1 VLRSNTFGHWSNLSF
16 LDRTLATY
24 QNNEPIT
31 PYIEEALMKGD
42 IFPEEYPVKVFNK
55 ERLFDN
61 MYHPSSD
68 VLAGEMQLY
77 YKFHPELRKLCQEE
91 RISPTL
97 AMTFQVG
104 SVFHSVIQNMLI
116 HLGFTSEDKVE
127 VKFKNDA
134 RMIAGAVDVL
144 ELTLPNGDK
153 FLVDIKSTNQL
164 PKEASLQYAMQL
176 RVYQDNCPGAPDRMA
191 LLFIQ
196 KSYPHKIKTIE
207 VEKDQDELDRLY
219 DKWDRVRVAI
229 RSNDPSELAPCCTGP
244 ASENFL
250 TCPARRIC
258 ALWNQPYDLR

>member
-1 VLRSNTFGHWSNLSF
+1 MNF
-16 LDRTLATY
+16 LERTLSAY
-24 QNNEPIT
+24 QNDEPIT
-31 PYIEEALMKGD
+31 KYIEEALMKGD

-68 VLAGEMQLY
+68 VSAGELQLY
-77 YKFHPELRKLCQEE
+77 YKFHPELRLQCQEE

-104 SVFHSVIQNMLI
+104 SVFHSIIQNMLI
-116 HLGFTSEDKVE
+116 HLGFTTMEKVE
-127 VKFKNDA
+127 VKFKNED
-134 RMIAGAVDVL
+134 RMVAGAVDILKLVTPDG
-144 ELTLPNGDK
+144 EE

-164 PKEASLQYAMQL
+164 PKEASYQYQMQL
-176 RVYQDNCPGAPDRMA
+176 RTYQDNCPDAPDRMA

-207 VEKDQDELDRLY
+207 VMKDQNELDKLY

-229 RSNDPSELAPCCTGP
+229 GKNDNSGLKHCCNGP
-244 ASENFL
+244 TDEIFL
-250 TCPARRIC
+250 GCPARKIC
-258 ALWNQPYDLR
+258 SYWNK

>member
-1 VLRSNTFGHWSNLSF
+1 MNF
-16 LDRTLATY
+16 LERTLAAY
-24 QNNEPIT
+24 QNDEPIT
-31 PYIEEALMKGD
+31 KYIEEALMKGD

-68 VLAGEMQLY
+68 VSAGELQLY
-77 YKFHPELRKLCQEE
+77 YKFHPELRLQCQEE

-104 SVFHSVIQNMLI
+104 SVFHSIIQNMLI
-116 HLGFTSEDKVE
+116 HLGFTTMEKVE
-127 VKFKNDA
+127 VKFKNEN
-134 RMIAGAVDVL
+134 RMVAGAVDILKLVTPDG
-144 ELTLPNGDK
+144 EE

-164 PKEASLQYAMQL
+164 PKEASYQYQMQL
-176 RVYQDNCPGAPDRMA
+176 RTYQDNCPDAPDRMA

-207 VEKDQDELDRLY
+207 VMKDQNELDKLY

-229 RSNDPSELAPCCTGP
+229 GKNDNSELKHCCNGP
-244 ASENFL
+244 TDEIFL
-250 TCPARRIC
+250 GCPARKIC
-258 ALWNQPYDLR
+258 SYWNK

>member
-1 VLRSNTFGHWSNLSF
+1 MKARLMSF
-16 LDRTLATY
+16 LERTLASY

-31 PYIEEALMKGD
+31 SYIEEALMKGD

-55 ERLFDN
+55 ERVFDN

-68 VLAGEMQLY
+68 VSAGETQLY
-77 YKFHPELRKLCQEE
+77 YKFHPELRTSLQEE

-116 HLGFTSEDKVE
+116 HLGFTTLDKVE
-127 VKFKNDA
+127 VKFRNEE

-144 ELTLPNGDK
+144 ELTTPNGEK

-164 PKEASLQYAMQL
+164 PKEASYQYSMQL
-176 RVYQDNCPGAPDRMA
+176 RVYQDNCEGAPDRMA

-207 VEKDQDELDRLY
+207 VSKDQAELDKLY

-229 RSNDPSELAPCCTGP
+229 GKNDPSTLEACCTGP
-244 ASENFL
+244 TSETYL
-250 TCPARRIC
+250 GCAARKIC
-258 ALWNQPYDLR
+258 HLWNE